1 MFDFSGGI
9 SMMNLKKV
17 IHTSQWIKKFYN
29 VIRKN
34 SFIIS
39 LGSLILLVLIISFS
53 VISTTVTAEKSFDK
67 VKLVTS
73 VKIEKG
79 ESLWSIASRY
89 ISEEYKDME
98 SYIKEIKKS
107 NGLTSDVIHE
117 GNYITI
123 PYYTARR

>member
-1 MFDFSGGI
+1 
-9 SMMNLKKV
+9 MNLKKLIRTNQSV
-17 IHTSQWIKKFYN
+17 KKFYN
-29 VIRKN
+29 MIKKN

-39 LGSLILLVLIISFS
+39 LCSLILLVLFISFS
-53 VISTTVTAEKSFDK
+53 VISTTVTAEKSFNK
-67 VKLVTS
+67 VKLVTC